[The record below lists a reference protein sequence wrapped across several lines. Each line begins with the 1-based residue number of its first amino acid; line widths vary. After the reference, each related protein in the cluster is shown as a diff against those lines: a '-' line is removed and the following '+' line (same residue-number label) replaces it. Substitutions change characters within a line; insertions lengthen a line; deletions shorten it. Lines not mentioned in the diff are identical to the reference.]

1 VKRSSLVLL
10 LPIVLA
16 AGCASSPEPAT
27 RTIVQAEERAAPP
40 AWAVT
45 DLTVGELLAK
55 GGRQLTGPQLKSLFE
70 RAVMEGADGS
80 TTWREMSFPDGKVT
94 GQTRMSANLTIDYQ
108 GTWWIDEQG
117 RRCWINDRYAGHTPS
132 CMYYYLLDGRYYASD
147 GGPTSRGATLE
158 PRRITR

>member
-1 VKRSSLVLL
+1 MPRSRVRQSGPTPASALIPSIAPDDRRPAVKRSSLVLL

-117 RRCWINDRYAGHTPS
+117 
-132 CMYYYLLDGRYYASD
+132 
-147 GGPTSRGATLE
+147 
-158 PRRITR
+158 